1 MIWKKRKKAEVT
13 IEEFTEHAQAVR
25 LLFRL
30 EAEEAVI
37 RMVKNGEGYG
47 EVTVR
52 SKKIP

>member
-1 MIWKKRKKAEVT
+1 VWWKKKKPPT
-13 IEEFTEHAQAVR
+13 IEEFNEHTQAVR